1 MATELQNRFLFL
13 KADYPDLYELC
24 NECEK
29 YVASDSSVAL
39 LKARQALEYIVL
51 YFQVDKKTLFQA
63 IGVLSDKGIIL

>member
-29 YVASDSSVAL
+29 YVASDSSVAF

-51 YFQVDKKTLFQA
+51 YFQVDKKHYFRQLA
-63 IGVLSDKGIIL
+63 YYLIKE